1 MPSIDLKEK
10 KELLVTRPDII
21 SLLGVSPI
29 EAEIIDDIID
39 NIEDQIVNRIKSLQR
54 VSIPFI
60 GGFIVNE
67 AKLDAIEHHPVMKAK
82 REELTK
88 EEYWTFKKK
97 LVATRRI
104 QRSKFRSR
112 TSIISRTVRLNRKLA
127 ARKLGEFNRD
137 EKSFKLY
144 MYFFSKMKPV
154 NDSDYYIELRNNKGY
169 DYEDCPF
176 GLDRYD

>member
-21 SLLGVSPI
+21 SLLGVTPL

-39 NIEDQIVNRIKSLQR
+39 NIEDQIIDRIKSLQR

-82 REELTK
+82 RQELTN
-88 EEYWTFKKK
+88 EEYWKFKRPLILIK
-97 LVATRRI
+97 L
-104 QRSKFRSR
+104 SKFPC
-112 TSIISRTVRLNRKLA
+112 
-127 ARKLGEFNRD
+127 G
-137 EKSFKLY
+137 
-144 MYFFSKMKPV
+144 
-154 NDSDYYIELRNNKGY
+154 
-169 DYEDCPF
+169 
-176 GLDRYD
+176 